1 MPAMSPFDCILMLAY
16 VWTENIHASPVPYL
30 QMSISDDIQRLLE
43 RSHPHTV
50 CSQTKPCQEISIYAE
65 GLFEPTLRGD
75 MFTFEK
81 SMLNPTI

>member
-1 MPAMSPFDCILMLAY
+1 
-16 VWTENIHASPVPYL
+16 
-30 QMSISDDIQRLLE
+30 MSISDDMQRLLE

-81 SMLNPTI
+81 NMLNPAI